1 VRIMD
6 EGTIKLVLKAN
17 IFDENKWRIVDPN
30 SKVLFR
36 HSSGNHCMMIPSH
49 STPFEMRD
57 LASTI
62 TWELVENTA
71 IGQDSPS
78 IILHFPS
85 YDSDRLRPFLLEL
98 IEATGTSSL
107 SSKIVQEIAKE
118 WESLWKK
125 RSRLLSA
132 QQQRGLYAELIVLE
146 NLILSEGDDAVQM
159 WQGPTGG
166 LHDFVLGS
174 RLIEVKAQGKIS
186 KIISVSSIDQLQP
199 QTDLDL
205 YLCCLTI
212 SRTEDGATLEN
223 LVRRIYDSIPTEV
236 QSIFVK
242 KLESVNYKLADGE
255 FYPAKYEVT
264 QRGIMKINEE
274 SNTFHRGKLKFENP
288 GLLDAVYKLDSTY
301 LNLVPISDEILLA
314 NFSH

>member
-1 VRIMD
+1 MD
-6 EGTIKLVLKAN
+6 ESTIKVVMKAN
-17 IFDENKWRIVDPN
+17 IVDENKWRIVDPN

-36 HSSGNHCMMIPSH
+36 YASGIHSMMIPSH

-85 YDSDRLRPFLLEL
+85 YDSDRLSPFLLEV
-98 IEATGTSSL
+98 IEAAGNSSL
-107 SSKIVQEIAKE
+107 SSKIIQEIAKE

-132 QQQRGLYAELIVLE
+132 QQQRGLFAELIVLE
-146 NLILSEGDDAVQM
+146 NLILSEGHDAIEM
-159 WQGPTGG
+159 WHGPIGG

-174 RLIEVKAQGKIS
+174 RFIEVKAQGKIS

-199 QTDLDL
+199 QTDSDL
-205 YLCCLTI
+205 FLCCLTI
-212 SRTEDGATLEN
+212 SRTEDGLTLKQ
-223 LVRRIYDSIPTEV
+223 LVQRIYDSVPTES
-236 QSIFVK
+236 QSNFVK
-242 KLESVNYKLADGE
+242 KLKSVNYKVEDGE
-255 FYPAKYEVT
+255 FYPGKYEVT
-264 QRGIMKINEE
+264 QRGMMKITED
-274 SNTFHRGKLKFENP
+274 SNTFHRGKLKSQNP
-288 GLLDAVYKLDSTY
+288 GLLDVIYKLDTSY
-301 LNLVPISDEILLA
+301 LSLIPLTDEVQFA
-314 NFSH
+314 SFSQ

>member
-1 VRIMD
+1 MRIMD
-6 EGTIKLVLKAN
+6 ESTIKVVMKAN
-17 IFDENKWRIVDPN
+17 IVDENKWRIVDPN

-36 HSSGNHCMMIPSH
+36 YASGIHSMMIPSH

-85 YDSDRLRPFLLEL
+85 YDSDRLSPFLLEV
-98 IEATGTSSL
+98 IEAAGNSSL
-107 SSKIVQEIAKE
+107 SSKIIQEIAKE

-132 QQQRGLYAELIVLE
+132 QQQRGLFAELIVLE
-146 NLILSEGDDAVQM
+146 NLILSEGNDAIEM
-159 WQGPTGG
+159 WHGPIGG

-199 QTDLDL
+199 QTDSDL
-205 YLCCLTI
+205 FLCCLTI
-212 SRTEDGATLEN
+212 SRTEDGLTLKQ
-223 LVRRIYDSIPTEV
+223 LVQRIYDSVSTES
-236 QSIFVK
+236 QSNFIK
-242 KLESVNYKLADGE
+242 KLKSVNYKVEDGE
-255 FYPAKYEVT
+255 FYPGKYEVT
-264 QRGIMKINEE
+264 QRGMMKITED
-274 SNTFHRGKLKFENP
+274 SNTFHRGKLKSQNP
-288 GLLDAVYKLDSTY
+288 GLLDAIYKLDTSY
-301 LNLVPISDEILLA
+301 LNLIPLTDEVQFA
-314 NFSH
+314 SFSQ